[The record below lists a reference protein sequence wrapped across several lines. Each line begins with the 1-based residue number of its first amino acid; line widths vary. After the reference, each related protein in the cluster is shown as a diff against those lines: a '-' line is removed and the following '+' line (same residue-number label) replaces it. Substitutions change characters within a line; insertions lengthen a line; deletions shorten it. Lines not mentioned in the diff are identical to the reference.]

1 MRAWAGPFVSNS
13 NYAVSLKRVAKR
25 ELSGQRHA
33 KIVRV
38 PGKSAK
44 NLADL
49 RLCDLFDNPARALLS
64 AEDRKTVVIW

>member
-1 MRAWAGPFVSNS
+1 MRAWPGPFVSNS
-13 NYAVSLKRVAKR
+13 NYAVSLKLVAKR
-25 ELSGQRHA
+25 QLSDGRHV

-49 RLCDLFDNPARALLS
+49 RLCDLFDNPPRALLS